1 MLIRTHP
8 TSITGMGTR
17 SDGGHSTW
25 VSGSP
30 TKATRHPSS
39 RMRGPSPTGEGA
51 EPSLS
56 DGRRGGGFSEA
67 MHRRASG
74 SLGSAPDV
82 ALERRQGAPR
92 AKAQID
98 GFALETRSEDV
109 ICAFVGF
116 ILRNT
121 RGATQGGAIVVA
133 LFGYTLGAGTGMKAG
148 ASLLPFRTKPM
159 SWLVNI
165 SLCLD
170 SNSTR
175 LRIISLVF
183 VSAASVSPLR

>member
-67 MHRRASG
+67 MHRRASW
-74 SLGSAPDV
+74 SLVSAPD
-82 ALERRQGAPR
+82 AHQERRQRAPR

-109 ICAFVGF
+109 ICAFVGN
-116 ILRNT
+116 ILWWT
-121 RGATQGGAIVVA
+121 
-133 LFGYTLGAGTGMKAG
+133 
-148 ASLLPFRTKPM
+148 
-159 SWLVNI
+159 
-165 SLCLD
+165 
-170 SNSTR
+170 
-175 LRIISLVF
+175 
-183 VSAASVSPLR
+183 